1 MINQPSY
8 EQPRRAERAVLDESW
23 LKAMLRRAPYGSLGT
38 EYQGQPYVK
47 PTLYAY
53 AEEAQAVYFHGAVEG
68 RTRTNIEANPRTC
81 FCVSELGRLL
91 PADTAMNFGI
101 EYASVVIFGETRL
114 VTDPAEAQH
123 ALQLLLDKYFPQFKP
138 GKDYRPIVPEELN
151 VTLVYRLDI
160 ERWSGKQDRADRDFP
175 GAFRFEDLP

>member
-1 MINQPSY
+1 MPKQPSY
-8 EQPRRAERAVLDESW
+8 EQPRRADRAVLDESW
-23 LKAMLRRAPYGSLGT
+23 LKAMLCSAPYGSLGT

-47 PTLYAY
+47 PTLFVYDESAH
-53 AEEAQAVYFHGAVEG
+53 AVYFHGAVEG
-68 RTRTNIEANPRTC
+68 RTRTNIEANPRAC

-114 VTDPAEAQH
+114 VSDLQEAQR
-123 ALQLLLDKYFPQFKP
+123 ALQLLLDKYFPHHKP

-160 ERWSGKQDRADRDFP
+160 VRWSGKQDRAASDFP
-175 GAFRFEDLP
+175 GAFRYEAVP